1 MALASRDC
9 RGHITEHRLDA
20 PLALCWGCLQPSL
33 WLPGRCHPRA
43 GPALR
48 RSPEMSSERSAQCRP
63 CREGTFLSSTQPP
76 RPQALPTQ
84 FCVPGTGWGGGGC
97 SSRSPAC
104 PTVIPRGYAGP
115 GRSWKVTAS
124 PECLPSWSPA
134 HHGSFST
141 LTLDPNPSGMSGYY

>member
-1 MALASRDC
+1 M
-9 RGHITEHRLDA
+9 
-20 PLALCWGCLQPSL
+20 
-33 WLPGRCHPRA
+33 
-43 GPALR
+43 
-48 RSPEMSSERSAQCRP
+48 
-63 CREGTFLSSTQPP
+63 
-76 RPQALPTQ
+76 QALPRGDFSVIHSATPTSGLAHTVL
-84 FCVPGTGWGGGGC
+84 CTWHWVGGGGC